1 MSDPKRLLRWLLI
14 LLPLLLVGG
23 WFAWQSWQGPE
34 VPGYQLELRPL
45 VQRVVA
51 SGEVDSQSLA
61 RVGSEITGVV
71 KARHVREG
79 DRVSAGDL
87 LLELRDD
94 EQQARLREAEAALR
108 QLVESQRPQAQAAL
122 REAQSDLLQATRE
135 RERRDELF
143 QRQLIAAEQR
153 EQARQAETRARV
165 RQDRAQLTATAAAA
179 GGSDEQ
185 VLQQRLA
192 AARAALDKTRIRAQV
207 DGVVQLR
214 EVEPGDQVQ
223 PGRTLLQIAGT
234 NSREISREII
244 VPLDEKDLG
253 PVALGQSAVVIA
265 DAYPLQPL
273 EAKVSFIAPAID
285 TSRGTIDI
293 HLDVLEPAQF
303 LRQGMTVSVDIRTGS
318 RDQALVLSNDALHKR
333 QGGRAEVLRWSTD
346 RQVERVPVRL
356 GLQGTALT
364 EIVDGVS
371 AGDIIISDE
380 VAEGQRVRVRIE
392 PMLASGRG

>member
-1 MSDPKRLLRWLLI
+1 MALPLI
-14 LLPLLLVGG
+14 LLGG
-23 WFAWQSWQGPE
+23 WFAWQHWQGPE

-61 RVGSEITGVV
+61 QVGSEVTGVV

-79 DRVSAGDL
+79 DSVRAGDL

-94 EQQARLREAEAALR
+94 EQQARLREAEAALQ

-122 REAQSDLLQATRE
+122 REAQRDLRQAGRE

-143 QRQLIAAEQR
+143 QRQLISAEQR

-165 RQDRAQLTATAAAA
+165 GQERAQLTATAAGA
-179 GGSDEQ
+179 GGSDEP
-185 VLQQRLA
+185 VLLQRVA
-192 AARAALDKTRIRAQV
+192 AARAALEKTRIRAQF
-207 DGVVQLR
+207 DGVVQVR
-214 EVEPGDQVQ
+214 EVELGDQVQ
-223 PGRTLLQIAGT
+223 PGKTLLQIA
-234 NSREISREII
+234 RADSREII

-273 EAKVSFIAPAID
+273 EAKVSFIAPAVD

-293 HLDVLEPAQF
+293 HLAVLEPADF

-318 RDQALVLSNDALHKR
+318 RDQALVLSNDALQER
-333 QGGRAEVLRWSTD
+333 RGNQAQVLRWGAA

-356 GLQGTALT
+356 GLQGTGLS
-364 EIVDGVS
+364 EIVEGAR
-371 AGDIIISDE
+371 AGDIILSGNA
-380 VAEGQRVRVRIE
+380 AEGQRVRVRVE
-392 PMLASGRG
+392 PMLAGGRG

>member
-1 MSDPKRLLRWLLI
+1 MSDPKRLPRWLLI
-14 LLPLLLVGG
+14 LLPLLLLGG
-23 WFAWQSWQGPE
+23 WFVWESWQGPE
-34 VPGYQLELRPL
+34 VPGYRLELRPL

-61 RVGSEITGVV
+61 QVGSEITGVV

-79 DRVSAGDL
+79 DSVSAGDL
-87 LLELRDD
+87 LLELRDE
-94 EQQARLREAEAALR
+94 EQQARLREAEAALQ
-108 QLVESQRPQAQAAL
+108 QLVESQRPQARAAL
-122 REAQSDLLQATRE
+122 REAESDLLQATRE

-143 QRQLIAAEQR
+143 QRQLVSAEQR
-153 EQARQAETRARV
+153 EQAHQAETSARV
-165 RQDRAQLTATAAAA
+165 RRDHAQLAATATEA
-179 GGSDEQ
+179 GGSEEQ

-192 AARAALDKTRIRAQV
+192 AARAMLEKTRIRAQL
-207 DGVVQLR
+207 DGVVQVR

-223 PGRTLLQIAGT
+223 PGRTLLQIART
-234 NSREISREII
+234 DSREII

-293 HLDVLEPAQF
+293 HLDVLEPADF

-318 RDQALVLSNDALHKR
+318 REQALVLSNDALQKR
-333 QGGRAEVLRWSTD
+333 QGGRAEVLRWTAG
-346 RQVERVPVRL
+346 REVERVPVRL
-356 GLQGTALT
+356 GLQGTGLT
-364 EIVDGVS
+364 EIVEGVA
-371 AGDIIISDE
+371 AGDVIISGDVE
-380 VAEGQRVRVRIE
+380 EGQRVRVRIE
-392 PMLASGRG
+392 PMLAGGRG

>member
-1 MSDPKRLLRWLLI
+1 MSDSKHLPRWLFM

-34 VPGYQLELRPL
+34 VPGYRLELRPL

-61 RVGSEITGVV
+61 QVGSEITGVV

-79 DRVSAGDL
+79 DSVSAGDL

-108 QLVESQRPQAQAAL
+108 QLVESQRPQAEAAL
-122 REAQSDLLQATRE
+122 REARSDLLQATRE

-143 QRQLIAAEQR
+143 QRQLVSAEQR
-153 EQARQAETRARV
+153 EQARQVETSARV
-165 RQDRAQLTATAAAA
+165 RRDRAQLTATAAAA

-192 AARAALDKTRIRAQV
+192 AARAALEKTRIRAQL
-207 DGVVQLR
+207 DGVVQVR

-223 PGRTLLQIAGT
+223 PGRTLLQIART
-234 NSREISREII
+234 DSREII

-273 EAKVSFIAPAID
+273 QAKVSFIAPAID

-293 HLDVLEPAQF
+293 HLDVLEPADF

-318 RDQALVLSNDALHKR
+318 REQALVLSNDALQQR
-333 QGGRAEVLRWSTD
+333 RGNQARVLRWGAD
-346 RQVERVPVRL
+346 RQVERVPVQL
-356 GLQGTALT
+356 GLQGTGLT
-364 EIVDGVS
+364 EIVEGLS
-371 AGDIIISDE
+371 AGDIIISGE
-380 VAEGQRVRVRIE
+380 ATEGQRVRVRIE
-392 PMLASGRG
+392 SMLVGGRG